1 MDIEF
6 DHILLAIDDGATAGI
21 AQQQA
26 LDLAQKFKASIT
38 VLLIGEDHAAFSDT
52 IKFLGDFTLGKKI
65 SLRTIVKQGDFSA
78 AVSAEVQKEEYSIV
92 IVGTS
97 YVKSG
102 RLRKSICYD
111 LATSVKCPLLFV
123 KETNSP
129 SRFAS
134 LLLPLS
140 KCAETEQKVR
150 YAASL
155 AQRFNSMVHI
165 LLLTKTLRSSDLETV
180 ELYGRQAEK
189 YLAERGV
196 KHTVS
201 KSFGVDIAKA
211 TESYSRQVKADVVFV
226 MVEDKYSYFLK
237 DRHLKQW
244 IKNGKLSL
252 MTIPVTSEAKKR

>member
-38 VLLIGEDHAAFSDT
+38 VLLIGDDHTAFSDT

-65 SLRTIVKQGDFSA
+65 TLSTVVKQGDFSA
-78 AVSAEVQKEEYSIV
+78 AVYAEIQKEEYSIV

-97 YVKSG
+97 CVKLG
-102 RLRKSICYD
+102 LLRKSICYD
-111 LATSVKCPLLFV
+111 LATSVNCPLLFV
-123 KETNSP
+123 KETNSH
-129 SRFAS
+129 SRFS
-134 LLLPLS
+134 NLLLPLS
-140 KCAETEQKVR
+140 KCAETKQKVP

-196 KHTVS
+196 KHTLS
-201 KSFGVDIAKA
+201 RSFGVDIAKE
-211 TESYSRQVKADVVFV
+211 TESYSDQVKADVVFV
-226 MVEDKYSYFLK
+226 MVESIYTYSFK
-237 DRHLKQW
+237 ERHLKHW
-244 IKNGKLSL
+244 LKSGKVSL
-252 MTIPVTSEAKKR
+252 MTIPITS